1 MFEAK
6 VYKTSVISLSGI
18 MEEVRSAMEAVLQWN
33 QQHAE
38 RAGKL
43 FLPVEDAQTADVIIA
58 VVGGW
63 LDSTA
68 LIEQSLDAGKTVL
81 LFFNAY
87 SDPTNTIACEQAVVN
102 EYKSQMQQ
110 RCYCGEY
117 NSPAELTSQLEE
129 QLNKIQ

>member
-1 MFEAK
+1 MFDAK
-6 VYKTSVISLSGI
+6 IYPLSLLSLSGI
-18 MEEVRSAMEAVLQWN
+18 MAEVYAAKEAVQQWN

-38 RAGKL
+38 SAGKL
-43 FLPVEDAQTADVIIA
+43 FLPVEDAQTADVIVA
-58 VVGGW
+58 VVSGW

-110 RCYCGEY
+110 RCYCEEY

>member
-1 MFEAK
+1 MFNAK
-6 VYKTSVISLSGI
+6 VYKLSVISLSGI
-18 MEEVRSAMEAVLQWN
+18 MAEVHVAKETVQQWN

-38 RAGKL
+38 RVGKL
-43 FLPVEDAQTADVIIA
+43 FQSVDDARMADVIIA

-68 LIEQSLDAGKTVL
+68 LIEQSLEAEKTVL
-81 LFFNAY
+81 LFFNGYA
-87 SDPTNTIACEQAVVN
+87 DPTNTIACEQAAVN

-117 NSPAELTSQLEE
+117 NSPVELTNQLEE
-129 QLNKIQ
+129 RINVIQ